1 MGFSLSKNIDKFR
14 LEFGDPGNFLKAWY
28 LNFKIEI
35 LLDTKNFYVLLLHSN
50 LDIVNKSVRSFLFTI
65 SNNLLYQIKYA

>member
-35 LLDTKNFYVLLLHSN
+35 LADTKSFYSTTTKM
-50 LDIVNKSVRSFLFTI
+50 IAFKF
-65 SNNLLYQIKYA
+65 K

>member
-14 LEFGDPGNFLKAWY
+14 LEIGDPGNFLKAWY

-35 LLDTKNFYVLLLHSN
+35 LLDTKSFYSTTTKM
-50 LDIVNKSVRSFLFTI
+50 IAFKF
-65 SNNLLYQIKYA
+65 K